1 MTKYLIFSIPF
12 FSLFYSCSDRIL
24 RGYEET
30 SPDQETYLAIEE
42 DKGGG
47 AIPDVY
53 IDNELWPHQNGEKGI
68 IESGIH
74 TIGHTAESC
83 SIQFTIKSQ
92 TVFHFDY
99 WGP

>member
-1 MTKYLIFSIPF
+1 MTKYTIYFTTIL
-12 FSLFYSCSDRIL
+12 SLLFSCSDGNL

-30 SPDQETYLAIEE
+30 SPDQKTYLVIEE

-47 AIPDVY
+47 IISEVY
-53 IDNELWPHQNGEKGI
+53 VDNELWPYKLGERGI
-68 IESGIH
+68 IEFGDHS
-74 TIGHTAESC
+74 IGKSAEKGY
-83 SIQFTIKSQ
+83 IQFTIKSK

>member
-1 MTKYLIFSIPF
+1 MTKYTIFLTTLLF
-12 FSLFYSCSDRIL
+12 FSCSDGVL

-30 SPDQETYLAIEE
+30 SDDQKTYLVIEE

-47 AIPDVY
+47 IISEVY
-53 IDNELWPHQNGEKGI
+53 VDNELWSYGVGEKGV
-68 IESGIH
+68 IEPGQHS
-74 TIGHTAESC
+74 IGRSAEDC
-83 SIQFTIKSQ
+83 YIEFTVKSE